1 LVGAYCQNLSW
12 PSFRGE
18 QTRDTY
24 QPGDTYYSP
33 LFVMS
38 LALKMYQMA
47 VHSCYDMAKMRREEA
62 KGGTNVASILMQD
75 LKDLGCLIEDKCG
88 GRLRILMDNCGG

>member
-1 LVGAYCQNLSW
+1 
-12 PSFRGE
+12 
-18 QTRDTY
+18 
-24 QPGDTYYSP
+24 
-33 LFVMS
+33 
-38 LALKMYQMA
+38 
-47 VHSCYDMAKMRREEA
+47 MRREEA